1 MPETCIGIF
10 SSIHFVLKAEK
21 LLKKT
26 GLAVETIPVP
36 RKISADCG
44 IAISFSAGDV
54 PKVRELLEEKKVRL
68 QGIYILSPDGTYSV
82 VD

>member
-1 MPETCIGIF
+1 MPETCVGIF

-21 LLKKT
+21 LLKKS
-26 GLAVETIPVP
+26 GLAVITIPVP

-44 IAISFSAGDV
+44 IAISFSVDDVAGV
-54 PKVRELLEEKKVRL
+54 KELLKKKKVRL
-68 QGIYILSPDGTYSV
+68 QGIYTLSADGTYCV